1 MAELEA
7 PGKPALTPTGDG
19 YILEWPAGIRA
30 EVERITEHRDELTA
44 EVTINSKRLPSPGL
58 LHSARLNL
66 VSSQARNTL
75 AKALSVR
82 EPDLDWGGVVE
93 ALCFLVR
100 EHYRAGDPAIAIQ
113 SYVPSPAAPWVVE
126 PFVER
131 GGCTVIFADGGTGKS
146 LLAMGISCTLAGTHD
161 VLGRRHGTPQPVL
174 YLDWETDADTFYH
187 RIQAIAKGHGT
198 TVPTIYYRRQVASLA
213 EAAPTLRKEVIKL
226 GIGMVVVDSLGP
238 ARGGEPESAEATIK
252 LFNAAR
258 SLGVPWLALDHVTK
272 SQGNDSTRPFGSTY
286 THNLARLTWGL
297 DKAQE
302 DSADATV
309 VSWSNHKRN
318 NGRLLGKIGMR
329 LSFVTDPTDR
339 LMMVTFQRVDLLE
352 TDLADK
358 MPLHNRIAY
367 TLKRGPMT
375 VDQLAGEL
383 QANRDSVSRALR
395 RGLDRIF
402 VKLGDERYALLA
414 RDQ

>member
-1 MAELEA
+1 MPNELEA
-7 PGKPALTPTGDG
+7 VGRPDLKATGDG
-19 YILEWPAGIRA
+19 YILEWPAGVRA

-75 AKALSVR
+75 AKALSAR
-82 EPDLDWGGVVE
+82 EPDLDWGAVVE
-93 ALCFLVR
+93 GLCFLVR
-100 EHYRAGDPAIAIQ
+100 EHYRAGDPAIPIQ

-146 LLAMGISCTLAGTHD
+146 LLAMGISCTLAGNYD
-161 VLGRRHGTPQPVL
+161 VLGRRHGAPLPVL

-187 RIQAIAKGHGT
+187 RIQAISKGSGAP
-198 TVPTIYYRRQVASLA
+198 VPPIFYRRQVASLA

-297 DKAQE
+297 DKAQDE
-302 DSADATV
+302 TADATV

-318 NGRLLGKIGMR
+318 NGRLLAKMGMR
-329 LSFVTDPTDR
+329 ISFHTDAADR
-339 LMMVTFQRVDLLE
+339 LQAVMFQRVDLLE
-352 TDLADK
+352 TDLAEK
-358 MPLHNRIAY
+358 MPLHNRITYA
-367 TLKRGPMT
+367 LKGGPLT
-375 VDQLAGEL
+375 VDQLANEL
-383 QANRDSVSRALR
+383 QANRESISRALR
-395 RGLDRIF
+395 RGLDKIF

-414 RDQ
+414 RE